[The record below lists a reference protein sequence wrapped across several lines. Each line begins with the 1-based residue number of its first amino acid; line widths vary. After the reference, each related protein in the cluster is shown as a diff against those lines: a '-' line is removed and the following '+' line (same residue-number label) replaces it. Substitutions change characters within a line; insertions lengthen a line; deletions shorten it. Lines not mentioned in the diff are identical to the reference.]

1 MASALSVLIG
11 STSMQNVYA
20 EEVNDADV
28 DNIIEST
35 EQGNSADSAI
45 VETAQEGNVEDIV
58 NSEDIL
64 ANEDEILISNDDN
77 AIDNE
82 EVAIAPNNVEE
93 YQDEYVDSDTN
104 SSLQLE
110 NTGETF
116 VDNTAQE
123 SISNDEKDENLENF
137 NNTTPTSAVK
147 REVNSVKNVSDADA
161 SDAYI
166 NNSILSAQKINN
178 TASELRR
185 KENKPEVLT
194 TEEGMRR
201 KSFDSKDYSTVVVPA
216 ALIAGGVAATVSV
229 PHFNDFSTENIKKTT
244 ITSQK
249 QFDSF
254 LNNMTGSW
262 KDLNNMTGSWK
273 DVFDQLIRYNVNF
286 EHLVHQ
292 FGTQE
297 MKQYVKQ
304 HPTKKP
310 QGIANIT
317 PHSYSQPAPAPKP
330 VEKTSSQKAVDFAK
344 SRQGT
349 PYVYGGITDAGY
361 DCSGFTQAAYR
372 SAGVNI
378 PRTAA
383 AQASYGRSVS
393 RAELQPGDLVFYGYN
408 GPASSYH
415 AAMYVG
421 NGQVI
426 HSPQSG
432 DHVRIADMNMG
443 PISSMKRPA

>member
-1 MASALSVLIG
+1 MASALSILIG

-20 EEVNDADV
+20 EEVSSDDV
-28 DNIIEST
+28 DNIIGST
-35 EQGNSADSAI
+35 GQENNSDSAV
-45 VETAQEGNVEDIV
+45 VETAPEDNVEDIV
-58 NSEDIL
+58 HSEDVL
-64 ANEDEILISNDDN
+64 ANEDATLISNDDGF
-77 AIDNE
+77 IDNE
-82 EVAIAPNNVEE
+82 EISVDPNNVEE

-110 NTGETF
+110 NTVETF
-116 VDNTAQE
+116 VDSKTQE
-123 SISNDEKDENLENF
+123 SMSNAEKDENLENF

-147 REVNSVKNVSDADA
+147 REVNSVENVSDADV
-161 SDAYI
+161 SDTYI
-166 NNSILSAQKINN
+166 NNSIISAQDLNN
-178 TASELRR
+178 TASELR

-201 KSFDSKDYSTVVVPA
+201 KSFDSKDYSTVVFPA
-216 ALIAGGVAATVSV
+216 ALIAGGVAATASVSHV
-229 PHFNDFSTENIKKTT
+229 NDFATENIKKIT
-244 ITSQK
+244 IASQK
-249 QFDSF
+249 QFDSL
-254 LNNMTGSW
+254 LNNMTSSW
-262 KDLNNMTGSWK
+262 KS
-273 DVFDQLIRYNVNF
+273 VFDQLIRYNVNF

-317 PHSYSQPAPAPKP
+317 PHSYSQPALATKP

-349 PYVYGGITDAGY
+349 PYVYGGTTDAGY

-393 RAELQPGDLVFYGYN
+393 RAELQPGDLIFYGYN

>member
-1 MASALSVLIG
+1 MLHSRNRKIIMASALSILIG

-20 EEVNDADV
+20 EEVSSTDV
-28 DNIIEST
+28 DNIIDST
-35 EQGNSADSAI
+35 GQENSADSA
-45 VETAQEGNVEDIV
+45 VETVQEGSNVEDIV

-64 ANEDEILISNDDN
+64 ANEDETLISNDDN
-77 AIDNE
+77 AIENE
-82 EVAIAPNNVEE
+82 EVAIDPNNVEE

-110 NTGETF
+110 NTVETF

-123 SISNDEKDENLENF
+123 SISNAEKDENLENF
-137 NNTTPTSAVK
+137 NNTIPTSDVK
-147 REVNSVKNVSDADA
+147 REVNSVENVSDTDV
-161 SDAYI
+161 SDTYI
-166 NNSILSAQKINN
+166 NNSILSAQNINN
-178 TASELRR
+178 TASELR
-185 KENKPEVLT
+185 KENKQEVLT

-201 KSFDSKDYSTVVVPA
+201 KSFDSKDYSSVVVPA
-216 ALIAGGVAATVSV
+216 ALIAGGVATTASV
-229 PHFNDFSTENIKKTT
+229 THVNNFATENIKKIT
-244 ITSQK
+244 IASQK
-249 QFDSF
+249 QFDSL
-254 LNNMTGSW
+254 LNNMTSSW
-262 KDLNNMTGSWK
+262 KGI
-273 DVFDQLIRYNVNF
+273 FDQLIRYNVNF

-304 HPTKKP
+304 HTAKKH

-317 PHSYSQPAPAPKP
+317 PHSYSQPAPKPKP
-330 VEKTSSQKAVDFAK
+330 VEKSSSQKAVDFAK

-349 PYVYGGITDAGY
+349 PYVYGGTTDAGY

-383 AQASYGRSVS
+383 EQASYGRSVS